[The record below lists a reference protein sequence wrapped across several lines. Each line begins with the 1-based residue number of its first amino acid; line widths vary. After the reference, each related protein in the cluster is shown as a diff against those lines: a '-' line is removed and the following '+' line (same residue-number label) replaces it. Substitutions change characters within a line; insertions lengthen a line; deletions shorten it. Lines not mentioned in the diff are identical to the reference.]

1 MIFLEFSGTPG
12 SGKNSVIKDISS
24 QAGGDYKIVQANEKI
39 FDISNSN
46 FELKNLW
53 TIFDTY
59 SKLEIAVNQKNFDSY
74 KAMILNR
81 GMFDRIA
88 WARLLK
94 VKNSSFSEIA
104 GYLEFWLRN
113 NLYNLSKDE
122 PYKIVL
128 FLTSYEKII
137 ARRPDYL
144 HDKSQIPWI
153 INHKTINDLN
163 SIYCQLYEELKKDLD
178 ITLIDDL
185 KSNLSLQDKISAVM
199 PCLLIA

>member
-24 QAGGDYKIVQANEKI
+24 QTGVACKIVQANEKI

-59 SKLEIAVNQKNFDSY
+59 SKLEIAVKQKDFDSY
-74 KAMILNR
+74 KAIIFNR

-88 WARLLK
+88 WVRLLK
-94 VKNSSFSEIA
+94 MKNSSFSEIA
-104 GYLEFWLRN
+104 DYLEAWLRN
-113 NLYNLSKDE
+113 NLYDLSKDE

-137 ARRPDYL
+137 VRRPDYL

-163 SIYCQLYEELKKDLD
+163 SIYYQLYGELKKNLD
-178 ITLIDDL
+178 IILIDDL
-185 KSNLSLQDKISAVM
+185 ESDLSLQDKISVVM
-199 PCLLIA
+199 PHLLIA

>member
-1 MIFLEFSGTPG
+1 MMFLEFSGTPG
-12 SGKNSVIKDISS
+12 SGKKSIIKAISS
-24 QAGGDYKIVQANEKI
+24 QTGGACKIVQANEKI

-59 SKLEIAVNQKNFDSY
+59 SKIEIAINQKDFDSY
-74 KAMILNR
+74 KIMILNR
-81 GMFDRIA
+81 GMFDRMA

-94 VKNSSFSEIA
+94 VKNSPFSEIA
-104 GYLEFWLRN
+104 GYLEFWPRN
-113 NLYNLSKDE
+113 NLYDLSKDE
-122 PYKIVL
+122 PYRIVL

-144 HDKSQIPWI
+144 HDKSQTPWI
-153 INHKTINDLN
+153 INYKTINDLN
-163 SIYCQLYEELKKDLD
+163 SIYYQLYDELKKDLD

-199 PCLLIA
+199 PHLLIT